1 MVRKPTAVVT
11 TRPLRDRVLV
21 QSEADV
27 LYFFG
32 YLRRYD
38 VGGSLLDDDCDDI
51 HDKSADRAG
60 DGALDHHLETIGAFP
75 GSFRVNCRQRC

>member
-38 VGGSLLDDDCDDI
+38 VGRGLLDDDCNNI
-51 HDKSADRAG
+51 HHQSAERVGDR
-60 DGALDHHLETIGAFP
+60 ALDHHLETIGAFP
-75 GSFRVNCRQRC
+75 GSFRVKCRQRC

>member
-60 DGALDHHLETIGAFP
+60 DGALDHHLETIGAFSS
-75 GSFRVNCRQRC
+75 SFRIVCCQRR